1 MDVRLLFE
9 QAGLRRVDSRIDR
22 AEPGL
27 SRAAARVHRSASM
40 VSRRLRVAA
49 LPALLLLVVS
59 ACRGPQQSYT
69 ALGTKALPLKQ
80 QFNQDAGHTRI
91 VLLPA
96 PT

>member
-1 MDVRLLFE
+1 MVVNVRRRQAAGRLLVL
-9 QAGLRRVDSRIDR
+9 GL
-22 AEPGL
+22 L
-27 SRAAARVHRSASM
+27 
-40 VSRRLRVAA
+40 A
-49 LPALLLLVVS
+49 LT

-69 ALGTKALPLKQ
+69 SLAAKALPLKQ